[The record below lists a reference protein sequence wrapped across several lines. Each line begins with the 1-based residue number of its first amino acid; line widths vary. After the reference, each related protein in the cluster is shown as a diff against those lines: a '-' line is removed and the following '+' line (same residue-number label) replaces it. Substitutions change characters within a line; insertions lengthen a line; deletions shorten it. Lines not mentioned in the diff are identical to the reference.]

1 MLKRSVAFVGVFIL
15 VLAVFAGGCANQKAP
30 AEAAIASAETAFA
43 AVQAEAVKY
52 LPEQATGVAD
62 AIAGAKAALGKGD
75 YQAALTAAQALPA
88 KISELSTAM
97 AAKKAE
103 LTATWTSLSASMPKV
118 VEVIQSRIG
127 ILSKSKALPAGLDA
141 AKFDQ
146 AKSGL
151 ASLTSAWTEATT
163 AFGAGNLTEAVAKAG
178 AAKSQAVAVMNLL
191 NMQVPAALQAE
202 GK

>member
-1 MLKRSVAFVGVFIL
+1 MLNRSAAFVGVFIL
-15 VLAVFAGGCANQKAP
+15 VLAAAVGGCGGQKAP

-52 LPEQATGVAD
+52 LPDQAKGVAD

-75 YQAALTAAQALPA
+75 YQAALTAAQALPG
-88 KISELSTAM
+88 KIAELSTAM
-97 AAKKAE
+97 AAKKTE
-103 LTATWTSLSASMPKV
+103 LTATWTSLSESMPKV

-178 AAKSQAVAVMNLL
+178 SAKSLAVTVMNLL
-191 NMQVPAALQAE
+191 NMQVPAALQ
-202 GK
+202 

>member
-1 MLKRSVAFVGVFIL
+1 MLNRSVAFVGVFIL
-15 VLAVFAGGCANQKAP
+15 VLAAAVGGCGGQKAP

-52 LPEQATGVAD
+52 LPDQAKGVAD
-62 AIAGAKAALGKGD
+62 AIAGAKEALGKGD
-75 YQAALTAAQALPA
+75 YQAALTAAQALPG
-88 KISELSTAM
+88 KIAELSTAM
-97 AAKKAE
+97 AAKKTE
-103 LTATWTSLSASMPKV
+103 LTAAWTSLSESMPKV

-178 AAKSQAVAVMNLL
+178 SAKSLAVTVMNLL
-191 NMQVPAALQAE
+191 NMQVPAALQ
-202 GK
+202 

>member
-1 MLKRSVAFVGVFIL
+1 MLNRSVALVGVFIL
-15 VLAVFAGGCANQKAP
+15 VLASAVGGCGGQKAP

-52 LPEQATGVAD
+52 LPDQAKGVAD

-75 YQAALTAAQALPA
+75 YQAALTAAQALPG
-88 KISELSTAM
+88 KVSELSTAM
-97 AAKKAE
+97 AAKKTE
-103 LTATWTSLSASMPKV
+103 LTATWTSLSESMPKV

-178 AAKSQAVAVMNLL
+178 SAKSLAVTVMNLL
-191 NMQVPAALQAE
+191 NMQVPAALQ
-202 GK
+202 

>member
-1 MLKRSVAFVGVFIL
+1 MLNRSVAFVGVFVL
-15 VLAVFAGGCANQKAP
+15 VLAAFVGGCGSQKAP
-30 AEAAIASAETAFA
+30 AEAAIAAAETAFT

-52 LPEQATGVAD
+52 LPEQAKGVAD

-75 YQAALTAAQALPA
+75 YQAALAAAQALPA
-88 KISELSTAM
+88 KISDLSAAV
-97 AAKKAE
+97 AAKKTE
-103 LTATWTSLSASMPKV
+103 LTAAWTSLSGSMPKV

-151 ASLTSAWTEATT
+151 ANLTSAWTEATT

-178 AAKSQAVAVMNLL
+178 SAKSLAVTVMNLL

>member
-1 MLKRSVAFVGVFIL
+1 MLNRSVAFVGVFIL
-15 VLAVFAGGCANQKAP
+15 VLAAVVGGCGGQKAP

-52 LPEQATGVAD
+52 LPDQAKGVAD

-75 YQAALTAAQALPA
+75 YQAALTAAQALPGT
-88 KISELSTAM
+88 ISELSTAM
-97 AAKKAE
+97 AAKKTE
-103 LTATWTSLSASMPKV
+103 LTATWTSLSESMPKV

-151 ASLTSAWTEATT
+151 ATLTSAWSEATT

-178 AAKSQAVAVMNLL
+178 SAKSLAVTVMNLL
-191 NMQVPAALQAE
+191 NMQVPAALQ
-202 GK
+202 

>member
-1 MLKRSVAFVGVFIL
+1 MLNRSAAFVGVFIL
-15 VLAVFAGGCANQKAP
+15 VLAAAVVGCGGQKAP

-52 LPEQATGVAD
+52 LPDQAKGVAD

-75 YQAALTAAQALPA
+75 YQAALTAAQALPG

-97 AAKKAE
+97 AAKKTE
-103 LTATWTSLSASMPKV
+103 LTATWTSLSESMPKV

-178 AAKSQAVAVMNLL
+178 SAKSLAVTVMNLL
-191 NMQVPAALQAE
+191 NMQVPAALQ
-202 GK
+202 

>member
-1 MLKRSVAFVGVFIL
+1 MLNRSVAFVGVFIL
-15 VLAVFAGGCANQKAP
+15 VLAAAVGGCGGQKAP

-52 LPEQATGVAD
+52 LPDQAMGVAD

-75 YQAALTAAQALPA
+75 YQAALTAAQALPG

-97 AAKKAE
+97 AAKKTE
-103 LTATWTSLSASMPKV
+103 LTATWTSLSESMPKV

-178 AAKSQAVAVMNLL
+178 SAKSLAVTVMNLL
-191 NMQVPAALQAE
+191 NMQVPAALQ
-202 GK
+202 

>member
-1 MLKRSVAFVGVFIL
+1 MLNRSVAFVGVFIL
-15 VLAVFAGGCANQKAP
+15 VLAAAVGGCGGQKAP

-52 LPEQATGVAD
+52 LPDQAMGVAD
-62 AIAGAKAALGKGD
+62 AIAGAKEALGRGD

-88 KISELSTAM
+88 KISELSTAV
-97 AAKKAE
+97 AAKKTE
-103 LTATWTSLSASMPKV
+103 LTAAWTGLSESMPKV

-178 AAKSQAVAVMNLL
+178 SAKSLAVTVMNLL
-191 NMQVPAALQAE
+191 NMQVPAALQ
-202 GK
+202 